1 MQLNLSPA
9 LQERLRQEAERRG
22 QPVESVAMRLLE
34 EHLPPPLDARRAA
47 AIALLHQWMEED
59 AAMSD
64 EDSEKAEEFLRSLDA
79 SRTSHRPLFPPEL
92 KGISW

>member
-1 MQLNLSPA
+1 MWTVESA
-9 LQERLRQEAERRG
+9 
-22 QPVESVAMRLLE
+22 ESVALRLLE
-34 EHLPPPLDARRAA
+34 EHLPQPLDARRAA
-47 AIALLHQWMEED
+47 AIALLHQWMKED

-64 EDSEKAEEFLRSLDA
+64 EDSERAEGFLRSLDA